1 MKHRITF
8 DTYCPVV
15 SSRRAYDSALNFA
28 VAVGVA
34 LLVIAVAAIVQ
45 VAS

>member
-1 MKHRITF
+1 MNYEK
-8 DTYCPVV
+8 YCKVV

-34 LLVIAVAAIVQ
+34 LLVIAVAAVVQ